1 MYQQA
6 KGNIK
11 DMQKWAFEIFSTFLA
26 NGAVKAFYNN
36 LCLIKITKQLL
47 SLLNARIIESKKTM
61 EPIRHHEKL
70 YNK

>member
-1 MYQQA
+1 
-6 KGNIK
+6 
-11 DMQKWAFEIFSTFLA
+11 MQKWAFEIFSTFLA
-26 NGAVKAFYNN
+26 NGAVNVKAIES
-36 LCLIKITKQLL
+36 LIKITKQLL